1 MSAMTEDHFMQDTVI
16 PTVNFAD
23 PPAGQRL
30 ALPSWQVLA
39 RFENPK
45 ARLPLRADFPPVF
58 NMKISFD
65 CGPWLGGP
73 WLLDLVESELSK
85 IGMSFQDARTIRVAY
100 SHKDPAISRSHEFE
114 VNQSMWTLLRTMS
127 KGQSPLQFDPLDE
140 LQETRKLNRS
150 CDQSA
155 VHALAR
161 RQKYILNSANQDNAK
176 FFRKPDGTPQ
186 IFIVLDHNIE
196 QGSTYAE
203 MISAITYNGGHV
215 LAAVVGWDARDWVSN
230 DSIHLR
236 QDNQDQQELADTFAA
251 SARDCG
257 QERSPEDCLKEF
269 DSLIQTF
276 GVSVGA
282 LTNGEC
288 ERIIGTVDGSNPR
301 GRAMT
306 FPALCKTLQQ
316 THASP
321 AFR

>member
-1 MSAMTEDHFMQDTVI
+1 MTENHFMQDTVT
-16 PTVNFAD
+16 PAVTFAD
-23 PPAGQRL
+23 PPAGQHL
-30 ALPSWQVLA
+30 ALPSWLA
-39 RFENPK
+39 PATFTNLQ

-58 NMKISFD
+58 NMKLSVD
-65 CGPWLGGP
+65 CGP
-73 WLLDLVESELSK
+73 WLLDLIESELSK
-85 IGMSFQDARTIRVAY
+85 IGMSFQDAGTVRVGY
-100 SHKDPAISRSHEFE
+100 SHKDPAVSRSRESEINYH
-114 VNQSMWTLLRTMS
+114 MMTLLHAVD
-127 KGQSPLQFDPLDE
+127 KGRSPLQFDPLDE

-155 VHALAR
+155 VHALTR

-203 MISAITYNGGHV
+203 MISAITYNGGYV

-230 DSIHLR
+230 DSILLR
-236 QDNQDQQELADTFAA
+236 QDNHDQQKLADTFAA

-257 QERSPEDCLKEF
+257 QDRSPQECLKEF

-288 ERIIGTVDGSNPR
+288 ERIIRTVDGSNPR
-301 GRAMT
+301 GGVMT